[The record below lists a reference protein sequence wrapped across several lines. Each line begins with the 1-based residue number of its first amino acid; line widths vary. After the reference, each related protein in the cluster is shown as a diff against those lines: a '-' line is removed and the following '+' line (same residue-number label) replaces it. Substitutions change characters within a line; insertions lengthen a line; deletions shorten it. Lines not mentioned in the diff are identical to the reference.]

1 MANAIY
7 NSFKRDL
14 MLGDID
20 LAEDTIRLML
30 VTSSYTPNIDTQT
43 NRSQITG
50 EVVGTGYTSGGA
62 NLANKSVTISQSTDE
77 AVFDANNVTF
87 SNATI
92 TAMGAVIYKSTGSPD
107 TDNLICY
114 LDFGQ
119 NVTSTGGDFVVAFS
133 NDGIL
138 RSGTI

>member
-20 LAEDTIRLML
+20 LVEDTIRLML

-50 EVVGTGYTSGGA
+50 EVVGTGYTAGGA
-62 NLANKSVTISQSTDE
+62 TLANKSVTISQSTDE